1 MIQSKHDYLNAL
13 QARLKKGPETDE
25 IIQEF
30 DTIITEML
38 VDLQETKGLHETE
51 AMKDIMRTIGSPDQ
65 VAAMYQQ
72 ELGITPVR
80 TQWTFISINLLFFI
94 AGIFLT
100 LFYHVLPVPFIEQL
114 WHFLTS
120 ISGVIMILYMVFWG
134 LLGYESGKE
143 FGFNGKPLL
152 FKTFYAALIPNL
164 VLMGLVVFRIIPF
177 SWFDPLLTPS
187 FIGACIGGTILL
199 YPISYSAFR
208 WGIIQSV

>member
-1 MIQSKHDYLNAL
+1 MIQSKAEYLRTL
-13 QARLKKGPETDE
+13 QAQLKKGPETDD

-30 DTIITEML
+30 DMIITDML
-38 VDLQETKGLHETE
+38 AELQETKGVHEKE
-51 AMKDIMRTIGSPDQ
+51 AMNEIARTIGSPDQ
-65 VAAMYQQ
+65 VAAMYMQ

-80 TQWTFISINLLFFI
+80 TQWTFIFVNVLFFV

-100 LFYHVLPVPFIEQL
+100 LFYHVLPIPFIERI

-120 ISGVIMILYMVFWG
+120 ISGIIMLLYMVFWG
-134 LLGYESGKE
+134 LVGYEIGKE

-152 FKTFYAALIPNL
+152 AKTFYAALIPNL

-199 YPISYSAFR
+199 YPISYTAFR
-208 WGIIQSV
+208 WGIAQSV

>member
-1 MIQSKHDYLNAL
+1 MIQSKHDYLSAL
-13 QARLKKGPETDE
+13 QTRLKKGTETDD

-30 DTIITEML
+30 DMIITDML
-38 VDLQETKGLHETE
+38 VELHEMKGLHEKE
-51 AMKDIMRTIGSPDQ
+51 AMNEITRTIGLPDQ
-65 VAAMYQQ
+65 VAAMYEQ
-72 ELGITPVR
+72 ELAITPVR
-80 TQWTFISINLLFFI
+80 TQWTFILVNVLFFI

-100 LFYHVLPVPFIEQL
+100 IFYHVLPIPFIERL

-120 ISGVIMILYMVFWG
+120 ISGVIMALYMVFWG
-134 LLGYESGKE
+134 LVGYEIGKE

-152 FKTFYAALIPNL
+152 AKTFYAALLPNL

-199 YPISYSAFR
+199 YPISYTAFR
-208 WGIIQSV
+208 WGITQSV